1 MIWML
6 CRRKKVV
13 QKFLHE
19 LVKDKGLASYGE
31 REVRTNLIMGA
42 VDTLLLSEDL
52 TSMRK
57 VFKCPSCGSEEE
69 ITVKSQSEADKLE
82 KPCSNC
88 GETLK
93 EESSQTLIEDFVE
106 KAEEM
111 NSAVELISTETE
123 EGMQLLRAFGG
134 VAAILR
140 YHVG

>member
-1 MIWML
+1 MQE
-6 CRRKKVV
+6 KKTV
-13 QKFLHE
+13 QKFLYE

-42 VDTLLLSEDL
+42 VDTLLLSEKL
-52 TSMRK
+52 SAMRK
-57 VFKCPSCGSEEE
+57 VFKCSSCGNEEE
-69 ITVKSQSEADKLE
+69 MTVKSQSEADKLQ
-82 KPCSNC
+82 KQCSKC

-93 EESSQTLIEDFVE
+93 EDSSLTLIEDFVE

-111 NSAVELISTETE
+111 NSEVELISTETE

-140 YHVG
+140 YHFEY